1 MEAAQNREPRAK
13 IADCRLAVSR
23 PGAGATRP
31 LSVTRIFVSA
41 PRWTGSRPACAI
53 ALLLTTLGLFAGTLV
68 AEAHA
73 QTETLSG
80 TTTTNS
86 GSVYGCPIRGF
97 FPVSVAAN
105 FKAAGSATDG
115 SAYYP
120 ATFTNP
126 SANATVAGWYGK
138 PGYMRMTF
146 GIPFVIKSGTTTIAG
161 TITNPYPWAGGLF
174 ECGMVYG
181 GAPRATYTATIQPT
195 GQAINGSAEVILNV
209 PVQPGAPG
217 TITEVLSLP

>member
-1 MEAAQNREPRAK
+1 MEATQNREQLVK
-13 IADCRLAVSR
+13 VADRRLAVST
-23 PGAGATRP
+23 PVGGATRA
-31 LSVTRIFVSA
+31 LSVTRMFVSA
-41 PRWTGSRPACAI
+41 PRWAGSRPARAI
-53 ALLLTTLGLFAGTLV
+53 ALLLTTFGLFAGTLV

-73 QTETLSG
+73 QAETLSG

-86 GSVYGCPIRGF
+86 GSVYGCPIRGV

-105 FKAAGSATDG
+105 FKAAGSATNG

-146 GIPFVIKSGTTTIAG
+146 GIPFVITSGTTTITG

-174 ECGMVYG
+174 ECGTVYG
-181 GAPRATYTATIQPT
+181 GAPRARTPQ
-195 GQAINGSAEVILNV
+195 
-209 PVQPGAPG
+209 
-217 TITEVLSLP
+217 